1 MAMSG
6 SVLKAAILSAIN
18 GLSEE
23 DKRDGDKV
31 WLEICN
37 EIVNHIKN
45 NAQVT
50 VAVTSVSL
58 VTTGL
63 AASRPGAGTG
73 TIS

>member
-18 GLSEE
+18 GLSEA

-31 WLEICN
+31 WAELCD
-37 EIVNHIKN
+37 EIVAHIKN
-45 NAQVT
+45 NAV
-50 VAVTSVSL
+50 VAVTVTSVGG
-58 VTTGL
+58 VTTG
-63 AASRPGAGTG
+63 SGTSGPGTGTG

>member
-6 SVLKAAILSAIN
+6 SVLKAAILGAIN
-18 GLSEE
+18 GLSEV
-23 DKRDGDKV
+23 DKRDADKV
-31 WLEICN
+31 WAEICD

-45 NAQVT
+45 NALVT

-58 VTTGL
+58 VTTG
-63 AASRPGAGTG
+63 SGTSGPGAGTG